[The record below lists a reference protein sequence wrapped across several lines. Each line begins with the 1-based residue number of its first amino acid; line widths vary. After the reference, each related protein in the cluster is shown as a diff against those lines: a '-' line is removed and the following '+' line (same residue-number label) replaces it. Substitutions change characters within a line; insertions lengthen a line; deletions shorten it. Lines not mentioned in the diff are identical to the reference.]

1 MTIAPELIRLAI
13 KKAVKSSCH
22 QKVSAIGINWKGD
35 VIMTANNSP
44 RFSRLGGGR
53 HAEMKIMAKRPTVK
67 TIIICRTN
75 REGDIRPI
83 DPCVACKRKADELGI
98 RILTVEG

>member
-22 QKVSAIGINWKGD
+22 QKVSAIGINHKGD
-35 VIMTANNSP
+35 VVLVTNNSP
-44 RFSRLGGGR
+44 RFSRLGGGV
-53 HAEMKIMAKRPTVK
+53 HAELKIMSKRPNVK

-75 REGDIRPI
+75 RYGDIRPI
-83 DPCVACKRKADELGI
+83 DPCATCKRKADELGI